1 MLNNRLYNI
10 NRWLDNNEGASI
22 ALVLFA
28 VFLVFLMP
36 INRIFMGIG
45 ISAIT
50 LILLKIKI
58 GVFISFDKSKYN
70 IPEIGDKIILIK
82 DVHTLSYIGEY
93 LTKGAEYTI
102 YDVVE
107 QHDDWL
113 IFVRRDDS
121 TSYWNKHNG
130 YRISYIKHKKYFV
143 TKSDIRNKKLEKLLK

>member
-1 MLNNRLYNI
+1 MLNRLYNI
-10 NRWLDNNEGASI
+10 NRWLDNNEGACV

-50 LILLKIKI
+50 LIFLKIKMST
-58 GVFISFDKSKYN
+58 FISFDKSKYS
-70 IPEIGDKIILIK
+70 ILEIGDKITVTK
-82 DVHTLSYIGEY
+82 DIHTLSYIGEY
-93 LTKGAEYTI
+93 LIKGVEYTI

-107 QHDDWL
+107 QHDDWI
-113 IFVRRDDS
+113 IFVCNDVI
-121 TSYWNKHNG
+121 NKNYG
-130 YRISYIKHKKYFV
+130 YRISYMRHKKYFV

>member
-28 VFLVFLMP
+28 VFLIFLMP

-58 GVFISFDKSKYN
+58 EAFISFDKSKYN
-70 IPEIGDKIILIK
+70 IPEIGDKITVTK

-93 LTKGAEYTI
+93 LTKGVEYTI

-107 QHDDWL
+107 QHDDWI
-113 IFVRRDDS
+113 IFVCNDVI
-121 TSYWNKHNG
+121 NKNYG